1 MATDYI
7 LFIHGVNT
15 RSEQGFRQAAQTLF
29 NRIQSSVKDPSRTL
43 QPIYLFW
50 GDVGEGGTQELLRGL
65 QASRNWNQFWF
76 QKFRTEQILPFV
88 GDAALYL
95 SRSISAKIIRQIA
108 DQALCQMGLGLE
120 DLKDRESDDRLHL
133 VTHSWGTVILFDV
146 LFAPRWEA
154 DDLQP
159 EIRQMLQ
166 NIRTGF
172 FGLGSDA
179 NQKFGIPIASIHTM
193 GSPIA
198 LFNLINLNNG
208 HSFDITANLKT
219 MLESLYK
226 AKGQPLPWRNY
237 AHPNDP
243 IAYPLEGVMPLFL
256 NEDSDKVQIEDVMT
270 ASNPLLRPL
279 SQSLVPLV
287 NGGKAHGSYWT
298 SRKVADTIA
307 QVVALSASQDSSS
320 RSTQLQATV
329 HNQPE
334 NQKQEPAE
342 TAQV

>member
-1 MATDYI
+1 MATDYL

-15 RSEQGFRQAAQTLF
+15 RDQEAFRRAAQTLF
-29 NRIQSSVKDPSRTL
+29 TRIQSSTKNSSRTL
-43 QPIYLFW
+43 KPVYLFW
-50 GDVGEGGTQELLRGL
+50 GDVGKGGTQELLRGL

-108 DQALCQMGLGLE
+108 DQALEQMDLNLE
-120 DLKDRESDDRLHL
+120 DLKNRESDDRLHL

-146 LFAPRWEA
+146 LFAPRWES
-154 DDLQP
+154 DDLDP
-159 EIRQMLQ
+159 ETRQMIQ
-166 NIRTGF
+166 NIRTGL
-172 FGLGSDA
+172 FGLGSGT

-198 LFNLINLNNG
+198 LFNLINLNHG
-208 HSFDITANLKT
+208 HSFDITSNLKN

-226 AKGQPLPWRNY
+226 TKGQPLPWRNY

-256 NEDSDKVQIEDVMT
+256 NEHSNKVQIADIMT
-270 ASNPLLRPL
+270 ASNPLLQPL

-287 NGGKAHGSYWT
+287 NGGKAHGSYWA

-307 QVVALSASQDSSS
+307 EIISSTGS
-320 RSTQLQATV
+320 ERLFFGSTQQATT
-329 HNQPE
+329 PRPIG
-334 NQKQEPAE
+334 KR
-342 TAQV
+342 